1 MQIASY
7 RATMIF
13 IAGLGNPGEKFK
25 NTRHNVG
32 FLVVDEFQKGNDF
45 PDFFMSKKFGAETSE
60 GILNDEKIVLVK
72 PQTFMNE
79 SGKAVK
85 KITVHYKPPIT
96 NLIVIH
102 DDIDLPLDKI
112 RIVKGRGAAGHKGV
126 ESIIKELGNKD
137 FVRFRIGVKPI
148 EGGQIINKTKTRDF
162 VLKKFN
168 KKEGNTLNKV
178 IGKTIKAIEL
188 FLKEGAERA
197 MSEYNR

>member
-85 KITVHYKPPIT
+85 KIIEEIAPKYKDRQGGYT
-96 NLIVIH
+96 
-102 DDIDLPLDKI
+102 
-112 RIVKGRGAAGHKGV
+112 R
-126 ESIIKELGNKD
+126 IIKLGYRSSDSAEKVKIE
-137 FVRFRIGVKPI
+137 FV
-148 EGGQIINKTKTRDF
+148 
-162 VLKKFN
+162 
-168 KKEGNTLNKV
+168 
-178 IGKTIKAIEL
+178 
-188 FLKEGAERA
+188 
-197 MSEYNR
+197 